1 LNKQTNTHK
10 SLIAFEHVGYRD
22 DFSRLQGQT
31 LYKTSLLLLGHLL
44 LLLFRGG
51 EDGDGLV
58 EAGGLVIGL
67 GASLLILSD
76 LGDEGALR

>member
-1 LNKQTNTHK
+1 M
-10 SLIAFEHVGYRD
+10 GYRD

-31 LYKTSLLLLGHLL
+31 LYKASLMLLGHLL

-58 EAGGLVIGL
+58 EAGGLVVGL

>member
-1 LNKQTNTHK
+1 M
-10 SLIAFEHVGYRD
+10 
-22 DFSRLQGQT
+22 
-31 LYKTSLLLLGHLL
+31 

-58 EAGGLVIGL
+58 EAGGLVVGL